1 MAEEVGVIELLV
13 VQVSDIGNARSTHL
27 PEKPPSFWTFASSR
41 SRTPTTS
48 SGTRGV
54 GSSPRSSRA
63 GRLILADSL
72 AALSLWK
79 EPCAKLSQNMSKED
93 RVKYLAAQAQFHRH
107 TIHGCTVKPVPA
119 ELVYSLNQ
127 NLADDA
133 DTSVSSSPIMKDWTV
148 IDRLHLVRVPTFLI
162 NGRGDMAQDF
172 VVAPF
177 FQKISKVKWV
187 TFENSSHTPFWEER
201 EKFMKLVA
209 EFLKL

>member
-1 MAEEVGVIELLV
+1 
-13 VQVSDIGNARSTHL
+13 
-27 PEKPPSFWTFASSR
+27 
-41 SRTPTTS
+41 
-48 SGTRGV
+48 
-54 GSSPRSSRA
+54 
-63 GRLILADSL
+63 
-72 AALSLWK
+72 
-79 EPCAKLSQNMSKED
+79 
-93 RVKYLAAQAQFHRH
+93 
-107 TIHGCTVKPVPA
+107 
-119 ELVYSLNQ
+119 
-127 NLADDA
+127 
-133 DTSVSSSPIMKDWTV
+133 MKDWTV